1 MQVSVKQTLRMNM
14 RVMGFLCDHPHLF
27 NILNCQG
34 DTELLNRYCLAA
46 AAAKSLQSWGPII
59 YGKSTTL
66 TDGKLKVSLWYI
78 VFSNPLVPDTVLVLK
93 VLQIVNIF
101 FTRQKGKEI
110 NSSYK

>member
-14 RVMGFLCDHPHLF
+14 RGMGFLCDHPHLF

-34 DTELLNRYCLAA
+34 ATELLNRYCLAA

-66 TDGKLKVSLWYI
+66 TDGKLKV
-78 VFSNPLVPDTVLVLK
+78 
-93 VLQIVNIF
+93 LQIVNIF